1 VEAQRIHHPGIA
13 GQPTERIDMTIS
25 STNNQQARGRRV
37 LFTTTALAGA
47 VALVVAG
54 GHLAVAQ
61 ANATSTTPPLASSA
75 PRVGT
80 DQFADVVA
88 RVKGA
93 VVNVA
98 VTEGHAKGHGQ
109 PRMMIPED
117 GPAGEM
123 FRRFFG
129 EKGMP
134 DLGDAMPR
142 EVQGQGSGF
151 IVDPAGYIV
160 TNHHVIDGAK
170 EITVSLAD
178 GSKHKARVQGWDDKT
193 DIAVLKIDAG
203 KPLPYVQ
210 FGSSD
215 DTRIGDWVLAV
226 GNPFGLGGTVT
237 AGIVSARGRDIQSGP
252 YDDYL
257 QVDAPINRG
266 NSGGPLFDTTG
277 RVVGINTAIFSP
289 SGGNVG
295 IGFAIPA
302 SVAATVVDQLR
313 SQGHI
318 ERGWLGVLLQPVS
331 AEVAESLGLAGE
343 GGSLVANVEPDSPAA
358 KAGLKPGDV
367 VLSLNGKPLE
377 NVKALARAV
386 ADTRPGTALTLE
398 VSREHKSR
406 DVQVVIGAPPG
417 EGRVA
422 AEPAGAS
429 PAPRLGLA
437 LSPLT
442 EESRAHFGIE
452 KGRQG
457 VVVMRVERDSPAAR
471 AGIRAGSLISMV
483 GQQQVAAPEDV
494 VKAVAAAASEKRPSV
509 LLLIEFDGEKSFV
522 PVRLA
527 A

>member
-1 VEAQRIHHPGIA
+1 MTTLKATIEQTA
-13 GQPTERIDMTIS
+13 GTGKAS
-25 STNNQQARGRRV
+25 GNRRAWA
-37 LFTTTALAGA
+37 TRTA
-47 VALVVAG
+47 VAAAVAVTLAG
-54 GHLAVAQ
+54 GHWAVAQ
-61 ANATSTTPPLASSA
+61 GEATATTAAPASA
-75 PRVGT
+75 LPRVGT
-80 DQFADVVA
+80 DQFAEVVA

-117 GPAGEM
+117 GPAAEM

-129 EKGMP
+129 DKGMP
-134 DLGDAMPR
+134 DLEDALPR
-142 EVQGQGSGF
+142 EAQGQGSGF

-160 TNHHVIDGAK
+160 TNHHVVDGAK

-178 GSKHKARVQGWDDKT
+178 GSKHKAQVKGSDEKT
-193 DIAVLKIDAG
+193 DIAVLKIDAA

-210 FGSSD
+210 FGRSD
-215 DTRIGDWVLAV
+215 DVRIGDWVLAV

-289 SGGNVG
+289 SGGSVG

-302 SVAATVVDQLR
+302 STAASVVDQLR
-313 SQGHI
+313 SDGRI

-358 KAGLKPGDV
+358 RAGLKPGDV
-367 VLSLNGKPLE
+367 VLSANGKPLE
-377 NVKALARAV
+377 SVKALARTV
-386 ADTRPGTALTLE
+386 ADARPGSTLTLE
-398 VSREHKSR
+398 VSREQKTR
-406 DVQVVIGAPPG
+406 NLQVTIGTLPG
-417 EGRVA
+417 EGRVAA

-494 VKAVAAAASEKRPSV
+494 VKAVAAAAFEKRPSV

-522 PVRLA
+522 PVRLTA
-527 A
+527 

>member
-1 VEAQRIHHPGIA
+1 MTTPKTSTEQTA
-13 GQPTERIDMTIS
+13 G
-25 STNNQQARGRRV
+25 RGRNGHPRRAWA
-37 LFTTTALAGA
+37 TRTA
-47 VALVVAG
+47 VAAAVAMTLAG
-54 GHLAVAQ
+54 GHWALAEADTGATTATQGSAQ
-61 ANATSTTPPLASSA
+61 ARA
-75 PRVGT
+75 GT
-80 DQFADVVA
+80 DHFADVVA
-88 RVKGA
+88 RVKDA

-98 VTEGHAKGHGQ
+98 VTEQHASSHGQ

-117 GPAGEM
+117 GPAAEM
-123 FRRFFG
+123 FRHFFG
-129 EKGMP
+129 EKGLP
-134 DLGDAMPR
+134 DFGEAMPR

-151 IVDPAGYIV
+151 IVDPTGYVV
-160 TNHHVIDGAK
+160 TNHHVVDGAK

-193 DIAVLKIDAG
+193 DIALLKFDTD

-257 QVDAPINRG
+257 QIDAPINRG

-289 SGGNVG
+289 SGGSVG

-302 SVAATVVDQLR
+302 SIASTVVDQLR

-318 ERGWLGVLLQPVS
+318 DRGWLGVLLQPVS

-367 VLSLNGKPLE
+367 VLAVNGKPLE
-377 NVKALARAV
+377 SVKALARSV
-386 ADTRPGTALTLE
+386 ADTHPGNTLTLQ
-398 VSREHKSR
+398 VSRDHKNR

-422 AEPAGAS
+422 SAGSPADDA

-437 LSPLT
+437 LAPLT
-442 EESRAHFGIE
+442 PEARAQYGIE
-452 KGRQG
+452 KGKEG
-457 VVVMRVERDSPAAR
+457 VVVARVERDSPAAR
-471 AGIRAGSLISMV
+471 AGIRPGSLISMV
-483 GQQQVAAPEDV
+483 GQKPVNAPQDV
-494 VKAVAAAASEKRPSV
+494 VKAVADAAAEKRSSV
-509 LLLIEFDGEKSFV
+509 LLLIEIDGEKSFV
-522 PVRLA
+522 PVRLSA
-527 A
+527 

>member
-1 VEAQRIHHPGIA
+1 
-13 GQPTERIDMTIS
+13 
-25 STNNQQARGRRV
+25 
-37 LFTTTALAGA
+37 
-47 VALVVAG
+47 
-54 GHLAVAQ
+54 
-61 ANATSTTPPLASSA
+61 
-75 PRVGT
+75 
-80 DQFADVVA
+80 
-88 RVKGA
+88 
-93 VVNVA
+93 
-98 VTEGHAKGHGQ
+98 
-109 PRMMIPED
+109 
-117 GPAGEM
+117 
-123 FRRFFG
+123 
-129 EKGMP
+129 
-134 DLGDAMPR
+134 
-142 EVQGQGSGF
+142 
-151 IVDPAGYIV
+151 
-160 TNHHVIDGAK
+160 
-170 EITVSLAD
+170 
-178 GSKHKARVQGWDDKT
+178 VQGWDDKT

-302 SVAATVVDQLR
+302 SIAATVVDQLR

-367 VLSLNGKPLE
+367 VLSINGKPLE

-386 ADTRPGTALTLE
+386 ADTRPGTTLTLE

-417 EGRVA
+417 DGRVA
-422 AEPAGAS
+422 SAGGPADDA
-429 PAPRLGLA
+429 ATPRLGLA
-437 LSPLT
+437 LAPLT
-442 EESRAHFGIE
+442 AEVRAHYGIE
-452 KGRQG
+452 KGREG
-457 VVVMRVERDSPAAR
+457 VVVARVERDSPAAK
-471 AGIRAGSLISMV
+471 AGIRPGSLISMV
-483 GQQQVAAPEDV
+483 GQRPVNAPEDV
-494 VKAVAAAASEKRPSV
+494 VKAVAAAAADKRSSV
-509 LLLIEFDGEKSFV
+509 LLLVEIDGEKSFV

>member
-1 VEAQRIHHPGIA
+1 
-13 GQPTERIDMTIS
+13 
-25 STNNQQARGRRV
+25 
-37 LFTTTALAGA
+37 
-47 VALVVAG
+47 
-54 GHLAVAQ
+54 
-61 ANATSTTPPLASSA
+61 
-75 PRVGT
+75 
-80 DQFADVVA
+80 
-88 RVKGA
+88 
-93 VVNVA
+93 
-98 VTEGHAKGHGQ
+98 
-109 PRMMIPED
+109 
-117 GPAGEM
+117 
-123 FRRFFG
+123 
-129 EKGMP
+129 
-134 DLGDAMPR
+134 
-142 EVQGQGSGF
+142 
-151 IVDPAGYIV
+151 
-160 TNHHVIDGAK
+160 
-170 EITVSLAD
+170 
-178 GSKHKARVQGWDDKT
+178 
-193 DIAVLKIDAG
+193 
-203 KPLPYVQ
+203 
-210 FGSSD
+210 
-215 DTRIGDWVLAV
+215 
-226 GNPFGLGGTVT
+226 
-237 AGIVSARGRDIQSGP
+237 
-252 YDDYL
+252 
-257 QVDAPINRG
+257 
-266 NSGGPLFDTTG
+266 
-277 RVVGINTAIFSP
+277 
-289 SGGNVG
+289 
-295 IGFAIPA
+295 
-302 SVAATVVDQLR
+302 
-313 SQGHI
+313 
-318 ERGWLGVLLQPVS
+318 VLLQPVS

>member
-1 VEAQRIHHPGIA
+1 MTTSNSSVSRA
-13 GQPTERIDMTIS
+13 GARR
-25 STNNQQARGRRV
+25 QAW
-37 LFTTTALAGA
+37 FTTTALAGA
-47 VALVVAG
+47 VALALAG
-54 GHLAVAQ
+54 GHWAVAQ
-61 ANATSTTPPLASSA
+61 ANAAAPVSVRSSA
-75 PRVGT
+75 AARSST
-80 DQFADVVA
+80 DQFADVVE

-93 VVNVA
+93 VVNVS
-98 VTEGHAKGHGQ
+98 VTEKLAKVHGT

-117 GPAGEM
+117 GPAAEL

-134 DLGDAMPR
+134 DFGDAMPH

-203 KPLPYVQ
+203 KPLPHVQ
-210 FGSSD
+210 FGDSD
-215 DTRIGDWVLAV
+215 AVRIGEWVLAV

-302 SVAATVVDQLR
+302 STAASVVDQLR
-313 SQGHI
+313 SEGRI

-331 AEVAESLGLAGE
+331 AEIAEGLGLAAE

-367 VLSLNGKPLE
+367 VLAVNGRPLE
-377 NVKALARAV
+377 SVKALARAV
-386 ADTRPGTALTLE
+386 ADTRPGSTLTLQ
-398 VSREHKSR
+398 VSREQQTR
-406 DVQVVIGAPPG
+406 DVQVVIGSPPG
-417 EGRVA
+417 AGQVA
-422 AEPAGAS
+422 AAAEQADAGS
-429 PAPRLGLA
+429 APRLGLA
-437 LSPLT
+437 LAPLT
-442 EESRAHFGIE
+442 EQTRARLGIE
-452 KGRQG
+452 KEAQG
-457 VVVMRVERDSPAAR
+457 VVVARVEQDSPAAQ
-471 AGIRAGSLISMV
+471 AGIRPGSLISMV
-483 GQQQVAAPEDV
+483 GQRSVNAPEDV
-494 VKAVAAAASEKRPSV
+494 VKAVADAAAEKRSSV
-509 LLLIEFDGEKSFV
+509 LLLVESEGEKRFV
-522 PVRLA
+522 PVRLSA
-527 A
+527 

>member
-1 VEAQRIHHPGIA
+1 
-13 GQPTERIDMTIS
+13 MTKS
-25 STNNQQARGRRV
+25 STSNQQTRGRRV

-47 VALVVAG
+47 VALAVAG
-54 GHLAVAQ
+54 GHWAVAQ
-61 ANATSTTPPLASSA
+61 ANPSAATSPQGVSA
-75 PRVGT
+75 PRAGT
-80 DQFADVVA
+80 HEFADVVA

-93 VVNVA
+93 VVNVTVA
-98 VTEGHAKGHGQ
+98 EKGAKGHGH
-109 PRMMIPED
+109 PKMTIPED
-117 GPAGEM
+117 GPAAEM

-160 TNHHVIDGAK
+160 TNHHVVEGAK

-178 GSKHKARVQGWDDKT
+178 GSKHEAQVKGSDEKT

-203 KPLPYVQ
+203 KPLPHVE
-210 FGSSD
+210 FGNSD

-302 SVAATVVDQLR
+302 SIAASVVDQLR
-313 SQGHI
+313 SDGRI
-318 ERGWLGVLLQPVS
+318 DRGWLGVLLQPVS

-343 GGSLVANVEPDSPAA
+343 GGALVANVEPDSPAT
-358 KAGLKPGDV
+358 KAGLQPGDV
-367 VLSLNGKPLE
+367 VRAVNGKPLDG
-377 NVKALARAV
+377 VKALARAV
-386 ADTRPGTALTLE
+386 ADTRPGTKLTLE
-398 VSREHKSR
+398 VSRENKSR
-406 DVQVVIGAPPG
+406 DLQVVIGAPPG

-422 AEPAGAS
+422 AAQPADAS

-437 LSPLT
+437 LAPLT
-442 EESRAHFGIE
+442 AEARAHYGFD
-452 KGRQG
+452 KGKEG
-457 VVVMRVERDSPAAR
+457 VVVARVERDSPAAR
-471 AGIRAGSLISMV
+471 AGIRPGSLISMV
-483 GQQQVAAPEDV
+483 GQRPVSEPADV
-494 VKAVAAAASEKRPSV
+494 VKAVAAAAAEKRATV
-509 LLLIEFDGEKSFV
+509 LLLVEIDGEKSFV

>member
-1 VEAQRIHHPGIA
+1 MTTSSISNQR
-13 GQPTERIDMTIS
+13 
-25 STNNQQARGRRV
+25 ARGRRV

-47 VALVVAG
+47 VALAVAG
-54 GHLAVAQ
+54 GHWAVAQ
-61 ANATSTTPPLASSA
+61 ANTGVTAAPQAASA
-75 PRVGT
+75 PRAGT

-109 PRMMIPED
+109 PKMVIPED

-134 DLGDAMPR
+134 DLGDATPR

-151 IVDPAGYIV
+151 IVDPAGYVV
-160 TNHHVIDGAK
+160 TNHHVVDGAK

-178 GSKHKARVQGWDDKT
+178 GSKHKAQVKGSDEKT
-193 DIAVLKIDAG
+193 DIALLKIDTD

-210 FGSSD
+210 FGRSD

-257 QVDAPINRG
+257 QIDAPINRG
-266 NSGGPLFDTTG
+266 NSGGPLFDTSG
-277 RVVGINTAIFSP
+277 KVVGINTAIFSP

-302 SVAATVVDQLR
+302 SIAASVVDQLR
-313 SQGHI
+313 SDGRI

-331 AEVAESLGLAGE
+331 AEVAEGLGLAGE

-358 KAGLKPGDV
+358 KAGLQPGDV
-367 VLSLNGKPLE
+367 VLGVNGKPLE

-386 ADTRPGTALTLE
+386 ADTRPGATLTLE
-398 VSREHKSR
+398 VSRDQKSR
-406 DVQVVIGAPPG
+406 DVQVVIGTPPG
-417 EGRVA
+417 DGRVA
-422 AEPAGAS
+422 SANVPAEAA
-429 PAPRLGLA
+429 ATPRLGLA
-437 LSPLT
+437 LAPLT
-442 EESRAHFGIE
+442 PEARAHYGIE
-452 KGRQG
+452 KGKEG
-457 VVVMRVERDSPAAR
+457 VVVARVERDSPAAK
-471 AGIRAGSLISMV
+471 AGIRPGSLISMV
-483 GQQQVAAPEDV
+483 GQRSVSAPEDV
-494 VKAVAAAASEKRPSV
+494 AKAVADAAAQKRASV
-509 LLLIEFDGEKSFV
+509 LLLVEIDGEKSFV
-522 PVRLA
+522 PVRLSA
-527 A
+527 

>member
-1 VEAQRIHHPGIA
+1 
-13 GQPTERIDMTIS
+13 MTTS
-25 STNNQQARGRRV
+25 NTRNRQARDRRT
-37 LFTTTALAGA
+37 LFSTTALAGA
-47 VALVVAG
+47 VALAVAG
-54 GHLAVAQ
+54 GHWAVAQ
-61 ANATSTTPPLASSA
+61 DIPTSATAVPGSSA
-75 PRVGT
+75 PRAGI

-98 VTEGHAKGHGQ
+98 VAEKAAKGHGH
-109 PRMMIPED
+109 PKMAIPED
-117 GPAGEM
+117 GPAAEM

-129 EKGMP
+129 EKGLP

-160 TNHHVIDGAK
+160 TNHHVVEGAK

-178 GSKHKARVQGWDDKT
+178 GSKHKAQVKGSDEKT
-193 DIAVLKIDAG
+193 DIALLKIDAG

-210 FGSSD
+210 FGNSD

-302 SVAATVVDQLR
+302 SVAASVVDQLR
-313 SQGHI
+313 SDGRI
-318 ERGWLGVLLQPVS
+318 DRGWLGVLLQPVS
-331 AEVAESLGLAGE
+331 AEVAESLGLTGE
-343 GGSLVANVEPDSPAA
+343 GGTLVANVEPDSPAA

-367 VLSLNGKPLE
+367 VVAVNGKPLE

-386 ADTRPGTALTLE
+386 ADSRPGSALTLE
-398 VSREHKSR
+398 VSRDQKTRS
-406 DVQVVIGAPPG
+406 VQVLVGTPPG
-417 EGRVA
+417 AGQVA
-422 AEPAGAS
+422 DASEPVEAGS
-429 PAPRLGLA
+429 TPRLGLA
-437 LSPLT
+437 LAPLT
-442 EESRAHFGIE
+442 AESRAQFGIG
-452 KGRQG
+452 KGKEG
-457 VVVMRVERDSPAAR
+457 VIVTRVERDSPAAR
-471 AGIRAGSLISMV
+471 AGIQPGSLISMV
-483 GQQQVAAPEDV
+483 GQRPVAAPEDV
-494 VKAVAAAASEKRPSV
+494 VKAVAAAAAEKRPSV
-509 LLLIEFDGEKSFV
+509 LLLVEVEGEKSFV
-522 PVRLA
+522 PVRFGA
-527 A
+527 

>member
-1 VEAQRIHHPGIA
+1 MTTSSISNQR
-13 GQPTERIDMTIS
+13 
-25 STNNQQARGRRV
+25 ARGRRV

-47 VALVVAG
+47 VALAVAG
-54 GHLAVAQ
+54 GHWAVAQ
-61 ANATSTTPPLASSA
+61 ANVAAASLAQGSSA
-75 PRVGT
+75 PRAGAHE
-80 DQFADVVA
+80 FADVVA

-93 VVNVA
+93 VVNVTVA
-98 VTEGHAKGHGQ
+98 EKAAKGHGH
-109 PRMMIPED
+109 PRMAIPED
-117 GPAGEM
+117 GPAADL

-134 DLGDAMPR
+134 DLGDMAPR

-160 TNHHVIDGAK
+160 TNHHVVEGAK

-178 GSKHKARVQGWDDKT
+178 GSKHKAEVKGSDEKT

-203 KPLPYVQ
+203 KPLPHVE
-210 FGSSD
+210 FGNSD

-289 SGGNVG
+289 SGGSVG

-302 SVAATVVDQLR
+302 SIAASVVDQLR
-313 SQGHI
+313 SDGRI

-343 GGSLVANVEPDSPAA
+343 GGTLVANVEPDSPAA
-358 KAGLKPGDV
+358 KAGLEPGDV
-367 VLSLNGKPLE
+367 VLAVNGRPLE
-377 NVKALARAV
+377 SVKALARAV
-386 ADTRPGTALTLE
+386 ADTRPGTKLTLQ
-398 VSREHKSR
+398 VSREQKSR
-406 DVQVVIGAPPG
+406 DVPVVIGSPPAD
-417 EGRVA
+417 GRVA
-422 AEPAGAS
+422 SATEPADAGS
-429 PAPRLGLA
+429 TPRLGLA
-437 LSPLT
+437 LAPLT
-442 EESRAHFGIE
+442 PESRAQFGIE
-452 KGRQG
+452 TGKQG
-457 VVVMRVERDSPAAR
+457 VVVARVERDSPAAR
-471 AGIRAGSLISMV
+471 AGIRPGSLISMV
-483 GQQQVAAPEDV
+483 GQRPVNAPEDV
-494 VKAVAAAASEKRPSV
+494 VRAVAAAAAEKRPSV
-509 LLLIEFDGEKSFV
+509 LLLVEVDGEKSFV
-522 PVRLA
+522 PVRLTA
-527 A
+527 

>member
-1 VEAQRIHHPGIA
+1 
-13 GQPTERIDMTIS
+13 MTIS

-47 VALVVAG
+47 VALAAAG
-54 GHLAVAQ
+54 GHWAVAQ
-61 ANATSTTPPLASSA
+61 ANATSTAPAQGSSA
-75 PRVGT
+75 PRAGAHE
-80 DQFADVVA
+80 FADVVA

-98 VTEGHAKGHGQ
+98 VAEKAAKGHDH
-109 PRMMIPED
+109 PRMAIPED
-117 GPAGEM
+117 GPAAEM

-129 EKGMP
+129 EKGLP

-160 TNHHVIDGAK
+160 TNHHVVEGAN

-178 GSKHKARVQGWDDKT
+178 GSKHKAQVKGSDEKT
-193 DIAVLKIDAG
+193 DIALLKIDAD

-210 FGSSD
+210 FGNSD

-237 AGIVSARGRDIQSGP
+237 AGIISARGRDIQSGP

-302 SVAATVVDQLR
+302 SIAASVVDQLR
-313 SQGHI
+313 SDGRI

-331 AEVAESLGLAGE
+331 AEVVESLGLAGE
-343 GGSLVANVEPDSPAA
+343 GGALVANVEPDSPAA
-358 KAGLKPGDV
+358 RGGLQPGDV
-367 VLSLNGKPLE
+367 VRAVNGKPLE

-386 ADTRPGTALTLE
+386 ADSRPGSTLTLE
-398 VSREHKSR
+398 VSRDQANRSLK
-406 DVQVVIGAPPG
+406 VLLGTPPG
-417 EGRVA
+417 AGQVA
-422 AEPAGAS
+422 DASAPAGAGS
-429 PAPRLGLA
+429 APRLGLA
-437 LSPLT
+437 LAPLT
-442 EESRAHFGIE
+442 AESRAQFGIE
-452 KGRQG
+452 NGKDG
-457 VVVMRVERDSPAAR
+457 VVVARVERDSPAAR
-471 AGIRAGSLISMV
+471 AGIRPGSLISMV
-483 GQQQVAAPEDV
+483 GQRPVSAPEDV
-494 VKAVAAAASEKRPSV
+494 VRAVAAAAAEKRPSV
-509 LLLIEFDGEKSFV
+509 LLLVEIDGEKSFV
-522 PVRLA
+522 PVRLSA
-527 A
+527 

>member
-1 VEAQRIHHPGIA
+1 
-13 GQPTERIDMTIS
+13 MTTSSIS
-25 STNNQQARGRRV
+25 NRRARGRRV

-47 VALVVAG
+47 VALAVAG
-54 GHLAVAQ
+54 GHWAVAQ
-61 ANATSTTPPLASSA
+61 ANAAAASPALSSSA
-75 PRVGT
+75 PRAGT
-80 DQFADVVA
+80 HEFADVVA

-93 VVNVA
+93 VVNVTVA
-98 VTEGHAKGHGQ
+98 EKGAKGQGH
-109 PRMMIPED
+109 PKMMIPED
-117 GPAGEM
+117 GPAAEM

-134 DLGDAMPR
+134 DLGDVAPR

-160 TNHHVIDGAK
+160 TNHHVVEGAK

-178 GSKHKARVQGWDDKT
+178 GSKHKAQVKGSDEKT
-193 DIAVLKIDAG
+193 DIAVLKIETG
-203 KPLPYVQ
+203 KPLPHVE
-210 FGSSD
+210 FGNSD

-302 SVAATVVDQLR
+302 SVAASVVEQLR
-313 SQGHI
+313 SDGRI

-331 AEVAESLGLAGE
+331 AEVAEGLGLARE

-358 KAGLKPGDV
+358 KAGLRPGDV
-367 VLSLNGKPLE
+367 VLAVNGKPLDS
-377 NVKALARAV
+377 VKALARAV
-386 ADTRPGTALTLE
+386 ADTRPGSTLTLE
-398 VSREHKSR
+398 VSREQKTR
-406 DVQVVIGAPPG
+406 DLKVVIGTPPG
-417 EGRVA
+417 DGQVA
-422 AEPAGAS
+422 SAGDPAEAGGT
-429 PAPRLGLA
+429 PRLGLA
-437 LSPLT
+437 LAPLT
-442 EESRAHFGIE
+442 PEMRAQYGID
-452 KGRQG
+452 KGREG
-457 VVVMRVERDSPAAR
+457 VVVARVERDSPAAK
-471 AGIRAGSLISMV
+471 AGIRPGSLISMV
-483 GQQQVAAPEDV
+483 GQQPVSVPEDV
-494 VKAVAAAASEKRPSV
+494 VKAVAAAAAEKRPSV
-509 LLLIEFDGEKSFV
+509 LLLVEIGGEKSFV
-522 PVRLA
+522 PVRLSA
-527 A
+527 

>member
-1 VEAQRIHHPGIA
+1 
-13 GQPTERIDMTIS
+13 MTIS

-61 ANATSTTPPLASSA
+61 ANATSTAPAQGSSA
-75 PRVGT
+75 PRAGAHE
-80 DQFADVVA
+80 FADVVA

-98 VTEGHAKGHGQ
+98 VAEKAAKGHDH
-109 PRMMIPED
+109 PRMAIPED
-117 GPAGEM
+117 GPAAEM

-129 EKGMP
+129 EKGLP

-160 TNHHVIDGAK
+160 TNHHVVEGAN

-178 GSKHKARVQGWDDKT
+178 GSKHKAQVKGSDEKT
-193 DIAVLKIDAG
+193 DIALLKIDAD

-210 FGSSD
+210 FGNSD

-302 SVAATVVDQLR
+302 SIAASVVDQLR
-313 SQGHI
+313 SDGRI

-343 GGSLVANVEPDSPAA
+343 GGALVANVEPDSPAA
-358 KAGLKPGDV
+358 RGGLQPGDV
-367 VLSLNGKPLE
+367 VRAVNGKPLDS
-377 NVKALARAV
+377 VKALARAV
-386 ADTRPGTALTLE
+386 ADSRPGSTLTLE
-398 VSREHKSR
+398 VSRDQANRSLK
-406 DVQVVIGAPPG
+406 VLLGTPPG
-417 EGRVA
+417 AGQVA
-422 AEPAGAS
+422 DASAPAGAGS
-429 PAPRLGLA
+429 APRLGLA
-437 LSPLT
+437 LAPLT
-442 EESRAHFGIE
+442 AESRAQFGIE
-452 KGRQG
+452 KGKDG
-457 VVVMRVERDSPAAR
+457 VVVARVERDSPAAR
-471 AGIRAGSLISMV
+471 AGIRPGSLISMV
-483 GQQQVAAPEDV
+483 GQRPVSAPEDV
-494 VKAVAAAASEKRPSV
+494 VRAVAAAAAEKRPSV
-509 LLLIEFDGEKSFV
+509 LLLVEIDGEKSFV
-522 PVRLA
+522 PVRLSA
-527 A
+527 